1 MITIDKLG
9 KWHFYLMEFEFKIW
23 MLENPEFKITPP
35 ISSSKHNIIVNQ
47 QRKKKKINFDNFQI
61 TTLN

>member
-1 MITIDKLG
+1 MTL
-9 KWHFYLMEFEFKIW
+9 YLMEFEFKIW
-23 MLENPEFKITPP
+23 MLENPEFKIPPP